1 VRPVRPL
8 DTILRSLRDAGILA
22 DVERFCR
29 EAQMPLALVLGSSTE
44 RDVCSVRRRI
54 WLWLHDHRRFRTDH
68 IAELW
73 GVSESTVWYG
83 LRRAA
88 PGPSGW
94 ARVKRLDALGVRREA
109 EAICAECGVS
119 VEDLM
124 SGSKRPAIVQARR
137 RVWRLLLASGKKPRE
152 IAAAWGMDR
161 KTVAE
166 AREAA

>member
-1 VRPVRPL
+1 MKRPL
-8 DTILRSLRDAGILA
+8 DTILRYLRDVGILA

-29 EAQMPLALVLGSSTE
+29 DAQMPLALVLGTGTE
-44 RDVCSVRRRI
+44 RDVCRVRRRI
-54 WLWLHDHRRFRTDH
+54 WLWLHDCRRFRADH

-73 GVSESTVWYG
+73 GVAESTVWYG
-83 LRRAA
+83 LQKSR
-88 PGPSGW
+88 PQKV
-94 ARVKRLDALGVRREA
+94 ARTGALDALGVRREA

-119 VEDLM
+119 VEDMM

-137 RVWRLLLASGKKPRE
+137 RVWRLLLASGRTPRE